1 MKNNIKYSLIIP
13 CYNESKNIPLLLE
26 RCKKF
31 SNNNTIE
38 LIIVNNGS
46 TDDTETVLN
55 NLLPSYNNFRTVKVK
70 KNIGYGFG
78 IIQGLKSAKGQ
89 VLGWTHADMQT
100 DPYDF
105 LKGIDFF
112 KESNKNIFVKGKRHG
127 RPFGDTFFTIGM
139 SIFESILLRKK
150 LWDINAQPTIFPKSF
165 FESLKNP
172 PNDFSLDLYFY
183 YKALESNL
191 EVNRFSV
198 LFGERAHGV
207 SHWNIDFSSKLKFIY
222 RTINYSLKLKKYI

>member
-1 MKNNIKYSLIIP
+1 MKDNIQFSLVIP
-13 CYNESKNIPLLLE
+13 CFNEAKNIPLLLE

-31 SNNNTIE
+31 SNDNTIE
-38 LIIVNNGS
+38 VIIVNNGS
-46 TDDTETVLN
+46 TDNTNQVLSE
-55 NLLPSYNNFRTVKVK
+55 LLPLYPNFRKINVK

-78 IIQGLKSAKGQ
+78 IIQGLKSAKGS

-105 LKGIDFF
+105 LRGIDFF
-112 KESNKNIFVKGKRHG
+112 KQSNKNIFVKGRRYG

-139 SIFESILLRKK
+139 SIFESILLGTR
-150 LWDINAQPTIFPKSF
+150 LWDINAQPTIFSKSF
-165 FESLKNP
+165 FHSLKNP

-183 YKALESNL
+183 YKAIQSNL
-191 EVNRFSV
+191 KIYRFPV

-207 SHWNIDFSSKLKFIY
+207 SHWNVDFSSKLKFIH
-222 RTINYSLKLKKYI
+222 RTINYSFKLKKYI

>member
-1 MKNNIKYSLIIP
+1 MKDNIQFSLVIP
-13 CYNESKNIPLLLE
+13 CFNEAKNIPLLLE

-31 SNNNTIE
+31 SNDNTIE
-38 LIIVNNGS
+38 VIIVNNGS
-46 TDDTETVLN
+46 TDNTNQVLSE
-55 NLLPSYNNFRTVKVK
+55 LLPLYPNFRKINVK

-78 IIQGLKSAKGQ
+78 IIQGLKSAKGS

-100 DPYDF
+100 DPNDF
-105 LKGIDFF
+105 LEGIIFF
-112 KESNKNIFVKGKRHG
+112 KKFGENIFVKGKRYG

-139 SIFESILLRKK
+139 SIFESILLGTR
-150 LWDINAQPTIFPKSF
+150 LWDINAQPTIFSKSF
-165 FESLKNP
+165 FHSLKNP

-183 YKALESNL
+183 YKAIQSNL
-191 EVNRFSV
+191 KIYRFPV

-207 SHWNIDFSSKLKFIY
+207 SHWNVDFSSKLKFIR